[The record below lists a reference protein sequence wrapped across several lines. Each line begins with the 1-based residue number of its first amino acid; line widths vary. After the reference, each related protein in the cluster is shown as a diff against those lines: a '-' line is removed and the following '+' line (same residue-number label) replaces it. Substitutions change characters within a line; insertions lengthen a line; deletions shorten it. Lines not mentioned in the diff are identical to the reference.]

1 MGTEPLPIMSDG
13 GDNASLRKRRP
24 PNANL
29 IGWAF
34 TCEDCGILSIDK
46 SLEQY
51 AKEHDNHGST
61 TPKQVVPDRCCLC
74 AKDKYAWQKRKDLLK
89 TLPERANGHRAS
101 LHTYTLGSALW
112 VSPSVVDSEYYR
124 LHKEMKQAF
133 RKLIQSKW
141 WKNRVSGMFYTIE
154 VKRTETEDG
163 RYKLHPHV
171 HAIVLHDK
179 PHDFKKAAQER
190 GLGSYTYV
198 RRIRGSLRRPIN
210 YILKYALKGYGDP
223 LYKGR
228 YYETTGVFRNK
239 QGVKSG
245 ADLTEDAAASL
256 VD

>member
-1 MGTEPLPIMSDG
+1 MPDG
-13 GDNASLRKRRP
+13 SDNASLRKRRP
-24 PNANL
+24 PNVDL

-34 TCEDCGILSIDK
+34 TCYHCSHYERYFPATDENGEYTEVIMN
-46 SLEQY
+46 
-51 AKEHDNHGST
+51 APN
-61 TPKQVVPDRCCLC
+61 RCHLC
-74 AKDKYAWQKRKDLLK
+74 AKDKYAWQKRKDLVQ

-101 LHTYTLGSALW
+101 LHTYTLGSAL
-112 VSPSVVDSEYYR
+112 VCHDEQDADREYYR

-141 WKNRVSGMFYTIE
+141 WKNRVQGMFYTIE
-154 VKRTETEDG
+154 VKRTVIDDYG
-163 RYKLHPHV
+163 SVKLHPHV

-179 PHDFKKAAQER
+179 PHDFKKAALDR

-228 YYETTGVFRNK
+228 YYETTGAFRK
-239 QGVKSG
+239 KK
-245 ADLTEDAAASL
+245 E
-256 VD
+256 